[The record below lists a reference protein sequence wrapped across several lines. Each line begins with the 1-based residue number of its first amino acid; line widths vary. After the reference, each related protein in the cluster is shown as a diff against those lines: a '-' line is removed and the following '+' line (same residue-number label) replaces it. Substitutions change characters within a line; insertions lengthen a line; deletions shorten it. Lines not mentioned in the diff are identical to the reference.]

1 MESIIESR
9 IGEIAALLT
18 AVCWT
23 VTALSFEFAG
33 KRVGSLSVNFIRLC
47 FAMVFFMLYSFIFRG
62 IIFPS
67 DATSLT
73 WFWLLLSGL
82 VGFVMGD
89 LFLFQAF
96 IIVGSR
102 VSMLIMSLVPPLTAL
117 LGWIIM
123 GEVMSLINFFGMGLT
138 IFGISLVILGRDSG
152 KKQMKFTHPIKGILF
167 AFGGA
172 VGQAV
177 GLVLSKYGMGT
188 YSAFAATQIRVIA
201 GFIGFI
207 VIIFFAK
214 RWSDV
219 FLALRN
225 QEAMSRILL
234 GSFFGPFLGVSL
246 SLLAVQYI
254 ATGVASTIMSIVPV
268 LIVVPAVI
276 LLKEKVTFKEVVGAI
291 VAVVGVALF
300 FL

>member
-1 MESIIESR
+1 MIESR

-18 AVCWT
+18 AVCWM
-23 VTALSFEFAG
+23 VTALSFESAG
-33 KRVGSLSVNFIRLC
+33 KRVGSVSVNFIRLC
-47 FAMVFFMLYSFIFRG
+47 FAMVFFMLYSFFFRG

-67 DATSLT
+67 DATSSA

-82 VGFVMGD
+82 VGLVMGD
-89 LFLFQAF
+89 LLLFRAF
-96 IIVGSR
+96 IVVGSR

-117 LGWIIM
+117 TGWIVM
-123 GEVMSLINFFGMGLT
+123 GELMSLFNYFGMGLT

-152 KKQMKFTHPIKGILF
+152 KKQMKFTHPAKGILF

-201 GFIGFI
+201 GFFGF
-207 VIIFFAK
+207 VLIIFFTK
-214 RWSDV
+214 RWSYV
-219 FLALRN
+219 FSALKN
-225 QEAMSRILL
+225 QQAMSRILL
-234 GSFFGPFLGVSL
+234 GSFFGPFLGVSF

-254 ATGVASTIMSIVPV
+254 TTGAASTIMSIVPV
-268 LIVVPAVI
+268 LIIAPAVI
-276 LLKEKVTFKEVVGAI
+276 LFKEKITLKEVVGAVI
-291 VAVVGVALF
+291 AVVGVALF